1 MTCLLKRDG
10 DEVVM
15 YTSNVG
21 DSRAVIFAGGKA
33 VRLTKDH
40 KVWYSGF

>member
-1 MTCLLKRDG
+1 ML
-10 DEVVM
+10 

-40 KVWYSGF
+40 KV